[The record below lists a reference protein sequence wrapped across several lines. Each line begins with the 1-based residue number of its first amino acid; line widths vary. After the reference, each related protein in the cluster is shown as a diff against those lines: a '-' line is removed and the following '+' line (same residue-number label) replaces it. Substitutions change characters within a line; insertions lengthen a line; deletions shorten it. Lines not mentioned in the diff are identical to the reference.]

1 MKKIVNRIITVL
13 CCVMT
18 IIGSSSIVMAQSVRE
33 TGNNGSVETADLI
46 QANRQTLQ
54 EYLNANNANSY
65 VVKGTLYN
73 NEEDWFKV
81 YLERG
86 KDTYFSIYSDF
97 LYFQLHDSDGN
108 IVKGSTCISNAS
120 MNYQVIDLG
129 DLPSGYY
136 YIQLNRS
143 NSIASYQFVIGN
155 PIYRSKQESIS
166 GHRISL
172 SSSNRLDIDEI
183 NFNVVDYP
191 NKAAIYQ
198 IGISGVNSS
207 YASKVEVSFD
217 RSSKSISKSS
227 ATAWGTISVPLSY
240 EYTFDGRYTFTYTYN
255 SSTKSFTPRYTFYYV
270 YPLLP

>member
-1 MKKIVNRIITVL
+1 MKKIVKRIIAVL

-18 IIGSSSIVMAQSVRE
+18 IIGSNNIVMAQRVSE
-33 TGNNGSVETADLI
+33 TGNNSSMETADLI
-46 QANRQTLQ
+46 QAHRQTAQ

-65 VVKGTLYN
+65 VVKGTIYK

-86 KDTYFSIYSDF
+86 KDTYFSIYSDL
-97 LYFQLHDSDGN
+97 LYFQLRDANGN
-108 IVKGSTCISNAS
+108 IVNGLTCIDNAS
-120 MNYQVIDLG
+120 VNYQVIDLG

-136 YIQLNRS
+136 FIQLKNS
-143 NSIASYQFVIGN
+143 NATASYQFVIGN
-155 PIYRSKQESIS
+155 LIYRIKQVSIS

-172 SSSNRLDIDEI
+172 SSSNRLDSDEI
-183 NFNVVDYP
+183 DFNAVDYP
-191 NKAAIYQ
+191 NEAAIYQ

-217 RSSKSISKSS
+217 RSSKSISKSY
-227 ATAWGTISVPLSY
+227 AAEWGIISVPLSY
-240 EYTFDGRYTFTYTYN
+240 EYTFGGQYTFTYAYN
-255 SSTKSFTPRYTFYYV
+255 SSTKRFTPGYIFYCV